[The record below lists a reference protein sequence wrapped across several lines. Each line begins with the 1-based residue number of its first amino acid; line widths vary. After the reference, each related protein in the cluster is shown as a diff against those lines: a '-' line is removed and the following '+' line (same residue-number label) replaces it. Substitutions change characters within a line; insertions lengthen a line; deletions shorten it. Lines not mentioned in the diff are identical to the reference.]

1 MHAVVFLPAAQVD
14 ASEAQDWYESE
25 AVCLGARF
33 RAELDQVAH
42 RLAANPFQFPFVFAD
57 IRRALLRRFPYALFF
72 RIVDDAVFV
81 MACFHSSRDPRIWQQ
96 RD

>member
-1 MHAVVFLPAAQVD
+1 MHAVVFLPAAQLE
-14 ASEAQDWYESE
+14 ASDAQDWYEAE
-25 AVCLGARF
+25 AAGLGVRF
-33 RAELDQVAH
+33 RAELDQVAE
-42 RLAANPFQFPFVFAD
+42 RLAANPFVFPIVVAD